1 MKQFDRRLRSAE
13 NHEKESH
20 KKFLVLLIFFAVVL
34 IVILVFFLGRGR
46 GKVYNA
52 YDTIQTAQL
61 SMDSTIHYLS
71 FDGGYLCYGR
81 DGAAAFDAQGGQ
93 RWNIA
98 YTMKNPIAVIC
109 GTYTAIAD
117 KGDKQFYIVD
127 GQGSSAHFELTEKI
141 AALSIASQGVTAVM
155 VTGEENDHIYLYE
168 PGSQRELIDIMTVTK
183 NNGFP
188 LALALSQDGRKL
200 VTSYISFDSGSCVSW
215 VTFYNF
221 GEVGQNYVDNMVGS
235 YSFEEL
241 VPELAFVTNDIAM
254 ICGEIEIVFYRVT
267 EVPKV
272 MAKEEFSDR
281 IQSVFYSKTHT
292 GLVLGAA
299 KGSEGRLV
307 MYRNDKG
314 KKVLDMEFSGNY
326 KGIYTSGEDIVC
338 YDSGEL
344 TIYNLSGKQ
353 KFYGTAVKNIN
364 AVFRVDDGIRYLLIG
379 DETADTI
386 QLKRVEQ

>member
-13 NHEKESH
+13 NREKESR
-20 KKFLVLLIFFAVVL
+20 KKFFIPLIFLAVVL
-34 IVILVFFLGRGR
+34 VVVFVFFLGRGKR
-46 GKVYNA
+46 KVYNA

-61 SMDSTIHYLS
+61 STDSTIHYLS
-71 FDGGYLCYGR
+71 LDGGYLSYGR
-81 DGAAAFDAQGGQ
+81 DGAAAFNAQGEQ

-98 YTMKNPIAVIC
+98 YTMKNPVAAIC

-117 KGDKQFYIVD
+117 RGDKQFYIVD
-127 GQGSSAHFELTEKI
+127 GQGNSAHFELTEKI
-141 AALSIASQGVTAVM
+141 AAVSIASQGVTAVM

-168 PGSQRELIDIMTVTK
+168 PGSQKELIDIMTVTK

-188 LALALSQDGRKL
+188 FALALSQDGRKL
-200 VTSYISFDSGSCVSW
+200 ITSYISFDSGACVSW

-254 ICGEIEIVFYRVT
+254 ICGEAEIIFYHVT

-272 MAKEEFSDR
+272 MAKEEFSER
-281 IQSVFYSKTHT
+281 IQSVFYSKTYT
-292 GLVLGAA
+292 GLVLGTA
-299 KGSEGRLV
+299 KGSDSKLV

-353 KFYGTAVKNIN
+353 KFYGTAAKNIN
-364 AVFRVDDGIRYLLIG
+364 AVFRVDDGTRYLLIG

-386 QLKRVEQ
+386 RLKQVE